1 MPDAIL
7 TWANDVFGN
16 AVAGAGWITF
26 DPTNRSVGGFNLIP
40 VAVARGITQTIPV
53 SGSFV
58 GGTSAFAEMLV
69 EVLVT
74 S

>member
-1 MPDAIL
+1 M
-7 TWANDVFGN
+7 
-16 AVAGAGWITF
+16 
-26 DPTNRSVGGFNLIP
+26 
-40 VAVARGITQTIPV
+40 PV

-58 GGTSAFAEMLV
+58 GMADVFAGMSV

>member
-1 MPDAIL
+1 MPE
-7 TWANDVFGN
+7 
-16 AVAGAGWITF
+16 AGWITF

-40 VAVARGITQTIPV
+40 VAVARDIRQAMPV
-53 SGSFV
+53 TGSFV
-58 GGTSAFAEMLV
+58 GTASAFLGMSV

>member
-1 MPDAIL
+1 M
-7 TWANDVFGN
+7 DVRD
-16 AVAGAGWITF
+16 AVATRFSCRAF
-26 DPTNRSVGGFNLIP
+26 RSTP
-40 VAVARGITQTIPV
+40 VPLAVVRDILQAMPV

-58 GGTSAFAEMLV
+58 GMADAFAGMSV